1 MAGYIGSKAV
11 SVNTT
16 SATITG
22 DASIGGDLSLGD
34 NDKII
39 LGAGSDLQIYSD
51 GTTSRIYESGSGLL
65 TIRASNF
72 NVNTADG
79 SESYITMV
87 DGGAVTSYHNGA
99 AKIATAADG
108 ISVTGDVAIT
118 ASDGAILN
126 LQTSD
131 TTVTDGSVLG
141 AINFTAPS
149 EGSGTD
155 AILLGA
161 AIEAVSE
168 GTFAADNN
176 ATELV
181 FKTGATAVADT
192 KLTLSSG
199 GRLQLNSKHQ
209 NAISNAQTAFDNAGF
224 RINTF
229 NGAGSNVG
237 VSVGHTTPNIITI
250 QGCYN
255 EGSTAPLA
263 INPYGGATTIGNG
276 LTLTDGN
283 LTVAAGHGI
292 DFAAQTASS
301 ATGVSASKG
310 ELLDHY
316 EQGAFTPIFSQDNG
330 NQTNYGHAVGFY
342 VRVGARVQAHGY
354 LAVGD
359 SLQSASGNVRLGG
372 LPYPAVNI
380 TNGHTSVNIGWANSL
395 NITAGQSLCGYLGPA
410 TDYMLLH
417 LWDAATGATELQ
429 FSELSPGGQ
438 IMFFISYNAV

>member
-11 SVNTT
+11 SLNVT
-16 SATITG
+16 SG
-22 DASIGGDLSLGD
+22 DILGDVGVGGD
-34 NDKII
+34 
-39 LGAGSDLQIYSD
+39 
-51 GTTSRIYESGSGLL
+51 
-65 TIRASNF
+65 
-72 NVNTADG
+72 V
-79 SESYITMV
+79 
-87 DGGAVTSYHNGA
+87 
-99 AKIATAADG
+99 
-108 ISVTGDVAIT
+108 SVTTG
-118 ASDGAILN
+118 DGAILN

-237 VSVGHTTPNIITI
+237 VSVGHTSPNIITI

-283 LTVAAGHGI
+283 LTVASGHGI
-292 DFAAQTASS
+292 DFAATGNVSGTSS
-301 ATGVSASKG
+301 ELLNDYEEGTFSGSTNSSNLSSLTFSERTYTKIGRRVFINMRVAATVDAADTRTFISTVVPIASASNS
-310 ELLDHY
+310 Y
-316 EQGAFTPIFSQDNG
+316 PFSGGGGSERGSSPYQNIALGCMD
-330 NQTNYGHAVGFY
+330 
-342 VRVGARVQAHGY
+342 
-354 LAVGD
+354 
-359 SLQSASGNVRLGG
+359 ASGGSAN
-372 LPYPAVNI
+372 AVY
-380 TNGHTSVNIGWANSL
+380 WAF
-395 NITAGQSLCGYLGPA
+395 IPV
-410 TDYMLLH
+410 
-417 LWDAATGATELQ
+417 ATGAYTFEL
-429 FSELSPGGQ
+429 FT
-438 IMFFISYNAV
+438 SYET

>member
-1 MAGYIGSKAV
+1 MTRARDLAAG
-11 SVNTT
+11 TFEL
-16 SATITG
+16 AT
-22 DASIGGDLSLGD
+22 GGVLKL
-34 NDKII
+34 
-39 LGAGSDLQIYSD
+39 
-51 GTTSRIYESGSGLL
+51 E
-65 TIRASNF
+65 
-72 NVNTADG
+72 
-79 SESYITMV
+79 
-87 DGGAVTSYHNGA
+87 
-99 AKIATAADG
+99 
-108 ISVTGDVAIT
+108 
-118 ASDGAILN
+118 
-126 LQTSD
+126 TSD

-141 AINFTAPS
+141 KIEFKAPD
-149 EGSGTD
+149 EASGTD
-155 AILLGA
+155 ANLTAA
-161 AIEAVSE
+161 AIEAVAE

-237 VSVGHTTPNIITI
+237 VSVGHTSPNIITI

-283 LTVAAGHGI
+283 LVVAAGHGI
-292 DFAAQTASS
+292 DFSAQTS
-301 ATGVSASKG
+301 AGGTVQ
-310 ELLDHY
+310 EVLNHY
-316 EQGAFTPIFSQDNG
+316 EQGQFTPIFQNSG
-330 NQTNYGHAVGFY
+330 GEQTNYGHAAGFY

-359 SLQSASGNVRLGG
+359 SLQSASGNVLLGG
-372 LPYPAVNI
+372 LPFDAVNV

-395 NITAGQSLCGYLGPA
+395 NITAGQSLGGFLGPN
-410 TDYMLLH
+410 TSLIQVH

-429 FSELSPGGQ
+429 FSELSVNGTL
-438 IMFFISYNAV
+438 MFFISYNAV